1 MSGATF
7 ELLDLIAR
15 WVHVIAGIMWVGN
28 SLLFN
33 WLDRSLV
40 PAAGPGQ
47 TRHPSG
53 TIWLLHSGGFYY
65 VEKTSLQGEK
75 LPAPLHWFMWQA
87 YTTFISGIALLVVVY
102 YAGGRAAM
110 TDPLVAG
117 LSHWQAVMVGV
128 GALVIGRGFYETM
141 QRAVAPKSE
150 TAAAVA
156 WIVALAAISI
166 ALTQLLS
173 GRAAFLHV
181 GAMLGTIM
189 AANVG
194 ETIVPSQRELVKSV
208 GEGRGADPVI
218 AARAKRVSIH
228 NNYFTFPVI
237 ALMVSS
243 HFPGLYGHP
252 YNWALLLVIVAAGA
266 GVRHALNIRFTYS
279 PWKPALAGTIAAGV
293 GTLYLITTLG
303 AARQVAAVSDST
315 LPVSFADA
323 RHVIDQR
330 CSACHAMQPSDLTFG
345 AAPGGVV
352 FDTPEQI
359 SGHAVRIRERAVVTR
374 TMPPGNKT
382 RMTDAERAL
391 LGRWIGEGAR
401 VITRVTP
408 VASPASPRVIPPVTP
423 PVPPR

>member
-1 MSGATF
+1 MTGATL

-15 WVHVIAGIMWVGN
+15 WVHVIAAIMWAGN

-40 PAAGPGQ
+40 TSTGPGQ
-47 TRHPSG
+47 TRSPSG

-65 VEKTSLQGEK
+65 VEKTSLEGEK

-87 YTTFISGIALLVVVY
+87 YTTFISGVALLVVVY

-110 TDPLVAG
+110 TDPSVAG
-117 LSHWQAVMVGV
+117 ISHWQAIFIGI
-128 GALVIGRGFYETM
+128 GAILGGRVFYEIM

-150 TAAAVA
+150 AGANVA
-156 WIVALAAISI
+156 WIIALTAISI
-166 ALTQLLS
+166 GLTQLLS

-189 AANVG
+189 AANVA

-208 GEGRGADPVI
+208 GEGRGADPAI

-243 HFPGLYGHP
+243 HFPRLYGHP
-252 YNWALLLVIVAAGA
+252 YNWLLLLVIVAAGA
-266 GVRHALNIRFTYS
+266 AVRHALNVRFTYLR
-279 PWKPALAGTIAAGV
+279 WKPALAGIIAAS
-293 GTLYLITTLG
+293 LG
-303 AARQVAAVSDST
+303 ALYVIMTAGAPHEVLRLAGST
-315 LPVSFADA
+315 QPVSFEDA

-330 CSACHAMQPSDLTFG
+330 CSACHSSQPSDLTFG
-345 AAPGGVV
+345 AAPGGVM

-359 SGHAVRIRERAVVTR
+359 VTHAPRIRERAVLTR

-382 RMTDAERAL
+382 RITEAERAL
-391 LGRWIGEGAR
+391 LGRWLDQGAR
-401 VITRVTP
+401 LTP
-408 VASPASPRVIPPVTP
+408 AVAPPSPF
-423 PVPPR
+423 